1 MRQMPRTACG
11 YLVGFLIAGASVPAL
26 ASDTGFTV
34 DLVAPSTACVGSKC
48 PSDISLPELGGV
60 ANATDVQMTGTS
72 SAVTL
77 DNTVAEPIVCSEAS
91 VSGAAYGYGAVGS
104 YQISPIFNNSSPG
117 GLFEFDSG
125 GASVVDASLVS
136 NSGIVFATTQANTT
150 TVQVACY
157 PISPLGVISPRYANS
172 TISGDRVFYN
182 AFDGGHLAGEPWVSI
197 NTVASPTTSGHLLG
211 YVMQIHNASSAV
223 NWHLSLG
230 YDHALFGTASNG
242 GFQPKWCVLSKP
254 QPGLVDTNGALCADT
269 TSIHLITAAD
279 IQSATNSVYVYVQNF
294 GSSAAVNSWATLPIT
309 FYPASGA
316 VFSQPG
322 VYAQRIDD
330 KVSVAGPTNVPVQ
343 NIGNI
348 VCANDPASTSCT
360 LSDQDGNP
368 LPAAVTFKNQVSTG
382 AVSID
387 PVAYVVDP
395 AQDTSQP
402 GVSLTTAPGTSTVLG
417 APSNVSCVDP
427 NGIFAST
434 VSASNFASST
444 GAQGARAFNFSFKPS
459 GALFVPGTASCV
471 ATFSANGLS
480 STQSFNVT
488 MQQLTV
494 THFVVTADA
503 TAVAGNQVNLTVTAK
518 DGANN
523 TVPSYSGTVAFS
535 SSDTQAVLPA
545 SSQLTNGV
553 GSFAGTFKTAGSQT
567 FTATDTVSSTIHGT
581 SNNVT
586 VSAAAVAAL
595 VVDVSG
601 PVPVGAATVM
611 HVNPRDQYGNSV
623 SGYTGT
629 LHFTS
634 TDAAAALPADATF
647 TNGFY
652 NNVTFNTAGS
662 QTVTATDT
670 STSSI
675 TGTSNSVNVTP

>member
-1 MRQMPRTACG
+1 MRQLPRTACA
-11 YLVGFLIAGASVPAL
+11 YLVGCLIAAASVPAF
-26 ASDTGFTV
+26 ASDTGFTI
-34 DLVAPSTACVGSKC
+34 DLMAPATSCVGSKC

-60 ANATDVQMTGTS
+60 ANAADVQMTGTS

-91 VSGAAYGYGAVGS
+91 VSGAAYGYGAVGP
-104 YQISPIFNNSSPG
+104 YQISPIFNNASPG

-136 NSGIVFATTQANTT
+136 NNGIVFATSQANTT

-157 PISPLGVISPRYANS
+157 PISPLGVTTPRYANS
-172 TISGDRVFYN
+172 TVSGDRVFYN
-182 AFDGGHLAGEPWVSI
+182 AFDGGHLVGEPWVSI

-223 NWHLSLG
+223 DWHLSFG

-242 GFQPKWCVLSKP
+242 GFQPKWCILAKP
-254 QPGLVDTNGALCADT
+254 QPGLVDTNGALCADS
-269 TSIHLITAAD
+269 TSIHMITAAD
-279 IQSATNSVYVYVQNF
+279 VQSATNSVYVYVQNF
-294 GSSAAVNSWATLPIT
+294 GSSAAVSSWATLPIT

-330 KVSVAGPTNVPVQ
+330 KVAVAGSANVPVQ

-360 LSDQDGNP
+360 ISDQDGNL
-368 LPAAVTFKNQVSTG
+368 LPASVTFKNQVSTG
-382 AVSID
+382 AVTID

-402 GVSLTTAPGTSTVLG
+402 GVSLTTAPGTSVALG

-427 NGIFAST
+427 NGIFASS
-434 VSASNFASST
+434 VSASNFTLST
-444 GAQGARAFNFSFKPS
+444 SAQGARAFNFNFKSS
-459 GALFVPGTASCV
+459 GALFVPGTASCT

-503 TAVAGNQVNLTVTAK
+503 TATAGSSANFTVTAK

-523 TVPSYSGTVAFS
+523 TVPSYTGTVAFT
-535 SSDTQAVLPA
+535 SSDAQAVLPA
-545 SSQLTNGV
+545 SSPLTNGV
-553 GSFAGTFKTAGSQT
+553 GSFSGTLKTAGSQT

-586 VSAAAVAAL
+586 VSAAAVATLA
-595 VVDVSG
+595 VDIST
-601 PVPVGAATVM
+601 PAPVGFATVM
-611 HVNPRDQYGNSV
+611 HVNPHDQYGNSV
-623 SGYTGT
+623 TGYTGT

-634 TDAAAALPADATF
+634 TDSAATLPPDGAF

-652 NNVTFNTAGS
+652 NNVTFNTTGP

-670 STSSI
+670 GTSSI